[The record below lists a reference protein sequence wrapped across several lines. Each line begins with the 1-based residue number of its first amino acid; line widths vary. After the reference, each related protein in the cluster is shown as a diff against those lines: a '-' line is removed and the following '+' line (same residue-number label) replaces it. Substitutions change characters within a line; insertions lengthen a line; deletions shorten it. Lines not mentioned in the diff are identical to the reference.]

1 MKTLI
6 TLFTVSVFIIIL
18 IKSKLGKLGIKTTK
32 NKKPAALEAE
42 TQTQA
47 PSSADNGLLDGY
59 YRHDAYVFDYDK
71 CDSETYFAGL
81 IEAKISFI
89 ESQMREQ
96 GRTYRFKYL
105 ILNNAIVLIVEY
117 RMKTAP
123 VSLPEVKA

>member
-18 IKSKLGKLGIKTTK
+18 IKSKLGKLGIKAAK

-42 TQTQA
+42 TQTQS
-47 PSSADNGLLDGY
+47 PSPAGNGLLDGY
-59 YRHDAYVFDYDK
+59 YRHDVYVFDYDK

-81 IEAKISFI
+81 IEAKLSFM

-96 GRTYRFKYL
+96 GRQYRLKY
-105 ILNNAIVLIVEY
+105 IVLGNALVVIIEY